1 MILAIG
7 PQMCVVLS
15 PGPVLAYHIIK
26 YGNTMPGLHPVR
38 HDAAYIAQ
46 LSIASTHIQ
55 VFSKIDRER
64 NSSYNFTASFKS
76 NHKRRG
82 S

>member
-1 MILAIG
+1 
-7 PQMCVVLS
+7 
-15 PGPVLAYHIIK
+15 
-26 YGNTMPGLHPVR
+26 MPGLHPVR

-55 VFSKIDRER
+55 VFSKTDRER
-64 NSSYNFTASFKS
+64 NSGYNFTASFKS